1 MLTATKIFDEEKGF
15 RFSTFAYGIMQ
26 NAMIDLCDKCQ
37 STYERHLETKGLPR
51 LFLDDGEIAE
61 KALYGKGSDV
71 NHKDPTGS
79 LAVLHVM
86 LEKMNNRLNLLP
98 ERQRRILAYH
108 YGLGALT
115 AKSIAETAAFFH
127 LSDFAIIIAYCNEY
141 STLKNKNFSQ

>member
-1 MLTATKIFDEEKGF
+1 
-15 RFSTFAYGIMQ
+15 
-26 NAMIDLCDKCQ
+26 MIDLCDKCQ
-37 STYERHLETKGLPR
+37 STYERRLEAKGLTR
-51 LFLDDGEIAE
+51 LFLDDGETAE